1 MNKKILSFS
10 LVSSILAGSVSGVV
24 SANWKEKLNKLAEK
38 DLEDGKK
45 IAEKLKNFNF
55 DEELGVTDEMED
67 AVNAAINAMQ
77 EYKQSYLN
85 LKWHNKRSKNT
96 EQEKYAEEA
105 LLKEIKEKEERANE
119 LIKNAEQLFEK
130 TGLLNSVIFPWDDI
144 EKKYSFLFK
153 KEKDSDLDETNQE
166 SILKK
171 LTFITENEEKSKFA
185 DEYIN
190 KTKKISE
197 LREELR
203 FALEKFKQDCNNKVG
218 KNRIESLKKELIKVY
233 SERQILNRKIVKEW
247 ISKNKYISFEYPFV
261 LYRDGNIPKDVIVG
275 ANRQIM
281 KCNDTLKK
289 ILKIADEIK
298 TQDAYYNEG
307 DGEEDGEEDDEE
319 DDEEESAYK
328 ENKYG
333 VYERDY
339 DFAEDS
345 KKWVNKGKLK
355 KINQLI
361 ELKKEL
367 YLQKNQAEGLV
378 SLHGIFLPWN
388 KIDKKNGKWA
398 FLFNLEKDKDLDKKY
413 DLSKLYCDRTID
425 DEEPDKRFVCKI
437 TVRRLKD
444 ESRQGKLC
452 ADYMWYS
459 NQVAFARQ
467 YLREEEERGE
477 KNSTYREQELVLL
490 FQARQWALDA
500 LNSIMNKKEEKEK
513 KEKCKFPY
521 PNPNKCNIF

>member
-45 IAEKLKNFNF
+45 IAEKLEHFNF
-55 DEELGVTDEMED
+55 YEELGVTGEMKG

-85 LKWHNKRSKNT
+85 LKWHNKKSKNT
-96 EQEKYAEEA
+96 EQEKHEEEA
-105 LLKEIKEKEERANE
+105 LLKEIKEKEKEANK
-119 LIKNAEQLFEK
+119 LIKNAKKLFK
-130 TGLLNSVIFPWDDI
+130 ITGLLDSVVFPWDDI

-153 KEKDSDLDETNQE
+153 KEKDLDLDETNKE

-190 KTKKISE
+190 KTKRIAK

-203 FALEKFKQDCNNKVG
+203 FALEKFKQD
-218 KNRIESLKKELIKVY
+218 RIESLKKELIKVY

-261 LYRDGNIPKDVIVG
+261 LYRDGNIPKDVIVE

-289 ILKIADEIK
+289 ILKIADKIK
-298 TQDAYYNEG
+298 TQDAYFNEG
-307 DGEEDGEEDDEE
+307 DGEEDDEE
-319 DDEEESAYK
+319 DDGEEPAYK

-339 DFAEDS
+339 DFAENN

-367 YLQKNQAEGLV
+367 NLQKEQTEGLV
-378 SLHGIFLPWN
+378 SLHRIFLPWN
-388 KIDKKNGKWA
+388 KIDKKNGKWT
-398 FLFNLEKDKDLDKKY
+398 FLFNLEENKDLDKKY

-467 YLREEEERGE
+467 YLREDKERGE
-477 KNSTYREQELVLL
+477 KNSTYWEQELVLF
-490 FQARQWALDA
+490 FQARQWTLKK
-500 LNSIMNKKEEKEK
+500 MEKEEKRKEEEKKKEEAKEK
-513 KEKCKFPY
+513 TEHNHSR
-521 PNPNKCNIF
+521 PNCCNIF

>member
-24 SANWKEKLNKLAEK
+24 SANWKEILNKSAEK

-190 KTKKISE
+190 KTKRIAE

-233 SERQILNRKIVKEW
+233 SERQILNRKIMEEW
-247 ISKNKYISFEYPFV
+247 VSKNKSIHFSEYPLIF
-261 LYRDGNIPKDVIVG
+261 YIDGNIPKKIIDD

-281 KCNDTLKK
+281 ECNDTLKE
-289 ILKIADEIK
+289 ISEIK
-298 TQDAYYNEG
+298 WEIERKDTREMEWINGNEVPDA
-307 DGEEDGEEDDEE
+307 
-319 DDEEESAYK
+319 
-328 ENKYG
+328 
-333 VYERDY
+333 V
-339 DFAEDS
+339 FAEMREN
-345 KKWVNKGKLK
+345 WFNKERFE
-355 KINQLI
+355 KINQLMV
-361 ELKKEL
+361 LKEVL
-367 YLQKNQAEGLV
+367 NSQKKYAEDLV
-378 SLHGIFLPWN
+378 SPYKFFLPWN

-398 FLFNLEKDKDLDKKY
+398 FLFNLEKNEDLDKEY
-413 DLSKLYCDRTID
+413 NLDKLYDYKTIIAHNSNTPGGPLAQ
-425 DEEPDKRFVCKI
+425 EYSCRK
-437 TVRRLKD
+437 LKD
-444 ESRQGKLC
+444 ESRLGKLD
-452 ADYMWYS
+452 ADYKWYS
-459 NQVAFARQ
+459 NQVAFVRQ
-467 YLREEEERGE
+467 HLREDEERGE
-477 KNSTYREQELVLL
+477 KNSTYWDQELVLN
-490 FQARQWALDA
+490 FQARQWALQSRTIFEG
-500 LNSIMNKKEEKEK
+500 NESWEGYCQN
-513 KEKCKFPY
+513 
-521 PNPNKCNIF
+521 CNTGCYIF